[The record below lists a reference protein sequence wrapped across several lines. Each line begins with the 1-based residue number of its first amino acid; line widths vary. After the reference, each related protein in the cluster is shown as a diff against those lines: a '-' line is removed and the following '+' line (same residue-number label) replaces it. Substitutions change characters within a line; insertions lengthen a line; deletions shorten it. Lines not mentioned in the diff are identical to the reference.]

1 MKTIGLFLLVVGV
14 SVSTD
19 AWDLFKRVKFKT
31 KYNSFYNTN
40 FQYPEFDAETRAL
53 EGKEITLEGYYVPYD
68 FEDETSI
75 MLSRVPYAQCFFC
88 GGAGPESVA
97 EVVFAQKRPD
107 FELDELVT
115 VTGKLKLNEKD
126 MTRMTFII
134 ENAKLK

>member
-1 MKTIGLFLLVVGV
+1 MKTIGIFLLVLGV

-31 KYNSFYNTN
+31 KFNSFYNTN

-75 MLSRVPYAQCFFC
+75 MLSRVPYSQCFFC

-107 FELDELVT
+107 FEIDELIT
-115 VTGKLKLNEKD
+115 VTGKLKLNDKD

-134 ENAKLK
+134 EKAKLK